1 MYLILSIRRKQDFA
15 TASSS
20 SSRPPGPPPG
30 GAAEEKRKYTFKP
43 QPLAI
48 QNPVQPTPSIQ
59 PSGVQVPGQF
69 GAAQPNTG
77 ILSLPAHLA
86 PSTNKTREDDKPESK
101 TMREGADPAVRK
113 RAEEQTQASQ
123 KKQHDNEKL

>member
-1 MYLILSIRRKQDFA
+1 MGNEVNKAEREKRKQDSA

-20 SSRPPGPPPG
+20 GSSRPPPGPPG
-30 GAAEEKRKYTFKP
+30 GAAEKKRNDTFKP

-86 PSTNKTREDDKPESK
+86 PPTNKTREDDKPE
-101 TMREGADPAVRK
+101 A
-113 RAEEQTQASQ
+113 
-123 KKQHDNEKL
+123 KKHA